1 MGQIVKLI
9 CPKKS
14 IAVYIWDSG
23 TGQTTNFKIF
33 TICIL
38 ICPSVPIF
46 RGKGDMT
53 RNLKVLGG
61 PGCGKTFKLMS
72 QYRELLAEG
81 YTPEDITLITFRKS
95 SAMDLINSTV
105 QQSNHSIAALKE
117 HVGTIHSI
125 CNRLAKPVL
134 SEETKLMSN
143 TDYLNFIKE
152 YKYSNF
158 VKLPSV
164 KIEEEESV
172 YSGNLF
178 DLYTW
183 LRNTNLPPEK
193 YYKYPGA
200 ENVQLPGNKIPEF
213 INNYNEFK
221 TKNNRIDF
229 SDMIQ
234 IVIDNKI
241 DLDTP
246 VLMMDEFQDLTAQM
260 YALFNMWAPKRE
272 FVTIA
277 GDPNQS
283 IYGFWGGSPDYY
295 NKWQAEEC
303 ILMETHRLP
312 EQIKQFGIK
321 VLKMGGMTAPD
332 TKAKSGYKNP
342 ITCLRFEDKKP
353 TYRTELH
360 LIRCNYQSGAVAMEL
375 ATEGKLYTGISGWTE
390 EEVELA
396 NAILAYRKGKL
407 LEKNQIKILTSMFSP
422 KIYGKSETKASINAM
437 IDKKYKP
444 DLRAS
449 AELLKPAI
457 LDSLVSDDPTLKMTT
472 NSKIFTAKIKGIL
485 NRNKPLD
492 IKEAYNRKILTIHG
506 SKGLEADA
514 VFLHTAITPKIWKA
528 TVLPCEEYSAEARV
542 WYVGVT
548 RAREALYIIKD
559 AGNNWKLPAVG
570 VEA

>member
-1 MGQIVKLI
+1 
-9 CPKKS
+9 
-14 IAVYIWDSG
+14 
-23 TGQTTNFKIF
+23 
-33 TICIL
+33 
-38 ICPSVPIF
+38 
-46 RGKGDMT
+46 MT

-72 QYRELLAEG
+72 QYKEMLAEG

-105 QQSNHSIAALKE
+105 KQSNQSIAALKE

-125 CNRLAKPVL
+125 CNRLAKPAL

-164 KIEEEESV
+164 KIEEESV

-234 IVIDNKI
+234 TVIDNKI

-246 VLMMDEFQDLTAQM
+246 ILMMDEFQDLTAQM

-321 VLKMGGMTAPD
+321 VLKMGGMAAPD

-342 ITCLRFEDKKP
+342 ISCLRFEDPKP
-353 TYRTELH
+353 TYKTELH

-407 LEKNQIKILTSMFSP
+407 LEKNQIKVLVSMFSP
-422 KIYGKSETKASINAM
+422 KIYGKSETRESINAM

-444 DLRAS
+444 NLRAS
-449 AELLKPAI
+449 AELLKPVI
-457 LDSLVSDDPTLKMTT
+457 LDSLVYDDPTLKMTS

-514 VFLHTAITPKIWKA
+514 VFLHSSITPKIWKA
-528 TVLPCEEYSAEARV
+528 TVLPGEEYAAEARV

-559 AGNNWKLPAVG
+559 AGKNWGLPAVG